1 MLLFIRLLLWV
12 LFLSPFIAILMIW
25 LSLSGTPL
33 VPEQPSLSHQDI
45 ERAKNI
51 VQQHQRQ
58 DRDDR
63 PLQLE
68 LSERDLEL
76 AGTYLLRRHVET
88 NLKISIRDNQLHAK
102 ATLRIPGFPS
112 RPYLNLQLSLREQ
125 AGQPNLV
132 HLQVKEQVLPKGLAK
147 TLLNELLL
155 HLHQTEEYRLARSI
169 VDQLQLHHGYLY
181 LQYHWNPEL
190 ARRARATFLK
200 EPLSARQLYRNQ
212 LRHLLQQ
219 QTQTSPA
226 LTALLGPLFQLA
238 RERSVQGD
246 PVAEN
251 RALLAVL
258 GYWATTGEG
267 LASQLIGEDSG
278 PPLRF
283 RARLNRRRDQAR
295 HFLISAALA
304 ASIDDT
310 AASLAGT
317 LKELG
322 DAEKGSGF
330 SFIDLA
336 ADRAGTR
343 FGRLA
348 VASPKLAAR
357 LQERIAAGVSDSD
370 IVPAI
375 TQLTEGV
382 ELEEFRRR
390 YGDPGS
396 AQYQDVI
403 DSIDRMIDACPVYH
417 TLESPPE
424 AQAVN
429 S

>member
-1 MLLFIRLLLWV
+1 MLLFIRLLLWL
-12 LFLSPFIAILMIW
+12 LFLSPFLAALLIW
-25 LSLSGTPL
+25 LSLSATPL

-45 ERAKNI
+45 ERAKII
-51 VQQHQRQ
+51 VEQHQRS
-58 DRDDR
+58 DGR

-76 AGTYLLRRHVET
+76 AGTYLLRRHAET
-88 NLKISIRDNQLHAK
+88 NLKITIQDNRLHAK

-125 AGQPNLV
+125 AGHPNLV
-132 HLQVKEQVLPKGLAK
+132 HLQVSEQVLPRALAK
-147 TLLNELLL
+147 KLLNELLL
-155 HLHQTEEYRLARSI
+155 RLHQTEEYRLARSI
-169 VDQLQLHHGYLY
+169 VDELQLHDGRLY

-200 EPLSARQLYRNQ
+200 EPPSARQVYRAE
-212 LRHLLQQ
+212 LRRLLQQ
-219 QTQTSPA
+219 QNQDSPP
-226 LTALLGPLFQLA
+226 LTALLAPLFQLA
-238 RERSVQGD
+238 RERSSAGD

-258 GYWATTGEG
+258 GYWATTGES
-267 LASQLIGEDSG
+267 LATQLIGQDSG

-304 ASIDDT
+304 ANINDT

-343 FGRLA
+343 FGQLA
-348 VASPKLAAR
+348 IASPEFASR
-357 LQERIAAGVSDSD
+357 LQQRMAAGVSDGD

-375 TQLTEGV
+375 AQLTEGV
-382 ELEEFRRR
+382 DLEEFRRR
-390 YGDPGS
+390 YGTPDS
-396 AQYQDVI
+396 TQYQHVI
-403 DSIDRMIDACPVYH
+403 DSIDRMIDACPVYKM
-417 TLESPPE
+417 LQPQAE

>member
-1 MLLFIRLLLWV
+1 MLLLIRLLLWL
-12 LFLSPFIAILMIW
+12 LFLSPFVAALLIW
-25 LSLSGTPL
+25 LSLSAAPL

-45 ERAKNI
+45 ERAKTI
-51 VQQHQRQ
+51 VEQHQRQ
-58 DRDDR
+58 RGDDR
-63 PLQLE
+63 PLKLE

-76 AGTYLLRRHVET
+76 AGTYLLRRHAET
-88 NLKISIRDNQLHAK
+88 NLRIHIQDNRLHAK

-112 RPYLNLQLSLREQ
+112 RPYLNLQLTLRDQE
-125 AGQPNLV
+125 GRPNLV
-132 HLQVKEQVLPKGLAK
+132 HLQIKEQVLPRELAK
-147 TLLNELLL
+147 NLLNELLVRL
-155 HLHQTEEYRLARSI
+155 YRTEEYRLARGI
-169 VDQLQLHHGYLY
+169 VDQIRLQDGRLSLH
-181 LQYHWNPEL
+181 YHWNPEL

-200 EPLSARQLYRNQ
+200 EPPSARQAYREE
-212 LRHLLQQ
+212 LRRLLAQQ
-219 QTQTSPA
+219 GQTSPS

-238 RERSVQGD
+238 RARSLQGD

-267 LASQLIGEDSG
+267 LATHLIGQDSG

-304 ASIDDT
+304 ANINDT

-343 FGRLA
+343 FGQLA
-348 VASPKLAAR
+348 VASTGLAER
-357 LQERIAAGVSDSD
+357 LQARIALGVSDKD

-375 TQLTEGV
+375 AQLNEGV
-382 ELEEFRRR
+382 DLEEFRRR
-390 YGDPGS
+390 YGNPDS
-396 AQYQDVI
+396 AQYQDVLEN
-403 DSIDRMIDACPVYH
+403 IDRMIDACPVYR